1 LFVHPLGDDSE
12 PGWKIELTGK
22 TDALCVLDE
31 GVDRVLNKGTS
42 LQEKLLFYVGQV
54 EFKTRKM
61 LVSVAHTDMT
71 GSATSKSTEL
81 ISPRQRRARSA
92 WPKRPWNT
100 YAQPTS
106 KTDCLTPSGCR
117 NA

>member
-42 LQEKLLFYVGQV
+42 LQE
-54 EFKTRKM
+54 
-61 LVSVAHTDMT
+61 
-71 GSATSKSTEL
+71 
-81 ISPRQRRARSA
+81 
-92 WPKRPWNT
+92 
-100 YAQPTS
+100 
-106 KTDCLTPSGCR
+106 
-117 NA
+117 